1 MNRREVICSQQIHC
15 LSCELSISRTGKDC
29 RELTEQEIKR
39 FGGKEMY
46 IDGQW
51 YEEPEINAYVK
62 ELKAEIKSLKDQ
74 VNRLRETIARNCEEE
89 YE

>member
-1 MNRREVICSQQIHC
+1 
-15 LSCELSISRTGKDC
+15 
-29 RELTEQEIKR
+29 
-39 FGGKEMY
+39 MY

-62 ELKAEIKSLKDQ
+62 GLKTRIKTLEFEKKQ
-74 VNRLRETIARNCEEE
+74 LQEQNNRLRETIARNCEEE

>member
-1 MNRREVICSQQIHC
+1 
-15 LSCELSISRTGKDC
+15 
-29 RELTEQEIKR
+29 
-39 FGGKEMY
+39 MY
-46 IDGQW
+46 IEGKW